1 MATSSYTTGM
11 SRALHEGAIT
21 VYGGRN
27 GEAFKGGSLLPP
39 EAFAPL
45 PSLYHAVMTKAPGD
59 FACLMIAAG
68 AREAA
73 EASRYAN
80 HRARV
85 HTIGRRPHHP
95 RMLPNFGLTPSLHSN
110 DILRIEELEA
120 KMRASTIDAIRSGV
134 RHHNG
139 TLLFDADALQQLKLS
154 VEKGGRGNE
163 AATAQDITFL
173 SEEEVPFLLRQ
184 HIGALHEIPEDK
196 LGGPFGLIYLSTRA
210 RITDLIG
217 IPKTQAEGK
226 TRRKKCAE
234 RLTGL
239 LPEGGLLLGLN
250 GFDDRLRQEMAE
262 RMGADDV
269 YLRSSHADLLIRG
282 GTEFAKEMKEA
293 TKGRGRPAHVFDARE
308 MLLKQRKK
316 SNT

>member
-1 MATSSYTTGM
+1 MATSSYSTGM

-73 EASRYAN
+73 EASRYSN

-85 HTIGRRPHHP
+85 HAIAQRAHHP
-95 RMLPNFGLTPSLHSN
+95 RMMPNFGLTPSLHSN
-110 DILRIEELEA
+110 DTLRFEELEA
-120 KMRASTIDAIRSGV
+120 KMRASTIEAIRSGV
-134 RHHNG
+134 RRQNG
-139 TLLFDADALQQLKLS
+139 SVLFDADALRQLTFA

-163 AATAQDITFL
+163 AATAQEIPFL
-173 SEEEVPFLLRQ
+173 SEEEDPFLLHQ
-184 HIGALHEIPEDK
+184 HIGALCEIPEDK

-210 RITDLIG
+210 RMADLIG
-217 IPKTQAEGK
+217 IPKTQADGRA
-226 TRRKKCAE
+226 RRRESAR
-234 RLTGL
+234 RLTSL
-239 LPEGGLLLGLN
+239 LPEGGMLLALN
-250 GFDDRLRQEMAE
+250 GLDDRLRREMTE
-262 RMGADDV
+262 RMGAEDV
-269 YLRSSHADLLIRG
+269 YLHSPGADLLIRG

-293 TKGRGRPAHVFDARE
+293 TKGRGRPARVFDTRE

-316 SNT
+316 NTP